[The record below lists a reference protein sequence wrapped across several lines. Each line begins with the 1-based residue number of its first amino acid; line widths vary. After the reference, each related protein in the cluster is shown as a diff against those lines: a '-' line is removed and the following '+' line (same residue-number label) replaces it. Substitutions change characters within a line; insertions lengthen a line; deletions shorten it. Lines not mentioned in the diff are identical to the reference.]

1 MAYAWKKGYHARVS
15 AQAAAEVCS
24 DLEAQDALSSENLV
38 EVSRPESA
46 PLHGAFDWDDA
57 VAGEN
62 WRKFQA
68 GTIIR
73 SLVIV
78 SETDDG
84 VPAEPVRAFF
94 SIKLTE
100 PNYESLHVI
109 IRDQD
114 KYADL
119 LKPVANIMQM
129 QEDRAQA
136 MIDGVN
142 GNAARFAEGGDM
154 KAKVLDMLAKF
165 KKDNNL

>member
-24 DLEAQDALSSENLV
+24 DLEVQDALSSENLV
-38 EVSRPESA
+38 EVSRPKSA

-119 LKPVANIMQM
+119 LKTAIRELQAFSRKYRTLKELAPVTEA
-129 QEDRAQA
+129 
-136 MIDGVN
+136 IDQL
-142 GNAARFAEGGDM
+142 RFDLNDSDASE
-154 KAKVLDMLAKF
+154 
-165 KKDNNL
+165 

>member
-100 PNYESLHVI
+100 PNFESLHVI

-119 LKPVANIMQM
+119 LKTAIRELQAFSRKYRTLKELAPVTEA
-129 QEDRAQA
+129 
-136 MIDGVN
+136 IDQL
-142 GNAARFAEGGDM
+142 RFD
-154 KAKVLDMLAKF
+154 L
-165 KKDNNL
+165 NNSDASE